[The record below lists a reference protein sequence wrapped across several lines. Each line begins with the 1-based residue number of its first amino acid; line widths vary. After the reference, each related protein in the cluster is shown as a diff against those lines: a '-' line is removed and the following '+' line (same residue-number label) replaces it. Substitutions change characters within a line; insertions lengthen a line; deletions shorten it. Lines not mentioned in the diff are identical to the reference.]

1 MFRFAQF
8 YTKGALCLAR
18 LSKAYVSM
26 NIQALLSDSFKK
38 GLSYNRT
45 AQLCLRLSCSL
56 DGVPECVHEQCTK
69 ENLAITFSEL
79 AKSNFIVGDTS
90 KSILYGANHHLI
102 TDKGHWIEVIASI
115 FKVGNIV
122 NDSVGNELISYIT
135 NQ

>member
-1 MFRFAQF
+1 M
-8 YTKGALCLAR
+8 
-18 LSKAYVSM
+18 SM

-38 GLSYNRT
+38 GLSYNQT
-45 AQLCLRLSCSL
+45 AQLCLRLYCSL

-69 ENLAITFSEL
+69 ENLAMIFSEL

-115 FKVGNIV
+115 FKVDNIV